1 MHDIDPAAVAYFL
14 RKAISAGRMPTDAID
29 DSMQTTLNNLELMTK
44 DGKLKNAA
52 VLLFGKR
59 PQRFFISARFR
70 IGRFMADETDLIHH
84 DDIEGNILQMA
95 DKVMWKLRQDYLIA
109 RIHYEGMQRVEQL
122 EIPET
127 ALREIVYN
135 AIVHRDYLGADTQ
148 MKVYNDHIWL
158 WNEGEL
164 LAGFSVEKAAR
175 EHMSKPRNRLIAN
188 VFYKAGFIESWG
200 RGVGMVCKAFRDSK
214 LTAPTF
220 ENLMGGSLVVIPRGH
235 QTEPLNG
242 NESKVQLNENQ
253 QKVYDFIIVMAQCD
267 EPLNEPLN
275 TTRIARE
282 LGMAYSTVKRVM
294 KFLEENNLIR
304 RVGSK
309 KTEYWEIVAIVND
322 SQNDDNPEIRQNP
335 KYSLLFKILF
345 LFFIISTIT
354 LLIVVIALATKKEES
369 SDKNSDSGGGNN
381 NNNNN
386 DEEEKENA
394 GYKESWNVLYGIK
407 LENLA
412 YADDI
417 INNTFKYGGINYN
430 EEIGI
435 INGGKD
441 YTKNENNIY
450 TLYIPYESLD
460 KTDKYNGVFL
470 FIHGEGEKKENMEH
484 LCRRYAKMG
493 YITATMDYN
502 EAIPNSNTS
511 NAFRIM
517 DEITYCITHI
527 RKILT
532 EEYEFNGNKLELAI
546 GGFSIGA
553 QFTLLYGYSMR
564 NCSPIPIKFLIDTV
578 GYLDPDPNYW
588 YKVAVDNVSLS
599 DLEPESIDEG
609 IKNGTLIRVFR

>member
-1 MHDIDPAAVAYFL
+1 M
-14 RKAISAGRMPTDAID
+14 TE
-29 DSMQTTLNNLELMTK
+29 LE
-44 DGKLKNAA
+44 
-52 VLLFGKR
+52 
-59 PQRFFISARFR
+59 
-70 IGRFMADETDLIHH
+70 
-84 DDIEGNILQMA
+84 
-95 DKVMWKLRQDYLIA
+95 
-109 RIHYEGMQRVEQL
+109 
-122 EIPET
+122 
-127 ALREIVYN
+127 
-135 AIVHRDYLGADTQ
+135 
-148 MKVYNDHIWL
+148 
-158 WNEGEL
+158 
-164 LAGFSVEKAAR
+164 
-175 EHMSKPRNRLIAN
+175 RL
-188 VFYKAGFIESWG
+188 
-200 RGVGMVCKAFRDSK
+200 
-214 LTAPTF
+214 
-220 ENLMGGSLVVIPRGH
+220 
-235 QTEPLNG
+235 
-242 NESKVQLNENQ
+242 
-253 QKVYDFIIVMAQCD
+253 
-267 EPLNEPLN
+267 
-275 TTRIARE
+275 
-282 LGMAYSTVKRVM
+282 
-294 KFLEENNLIR
+294 
-304 RVGSK
+304 
-309 KTEYWEIVAIVND
+309 ND

-609 IKNGTLIRVFR
+609 IKNGTLIRFSDDDMIYLSQMNMFLGNRYTQPQLLQMLDENKKYINYQSELYKSLYKSSKYFFVTYHLNKTGEGDGKFIPILCEYAGNDTNIGVSQFKHLRQLQRIYKNLKFDLVYMRYSNHFLISYNTENGIKAMRDMNKMIKKYAKTYFKDENYEEEEEEQEEEQKDEQKEEQKEEREEEKEVEQEEEKEEETEPDPKNAIGEINLVYQPLMNKATTILSADFEKSTSFSIYEGDKFVKYAKEYKFTNYNKNLKFVIYEDINMDSMFKGVKTLKNFAITSNKNLKIKSIESAFENCEELIGFSIQGVDPK